1 MTDVY
6 GVFGL
11 EYVLQSTFGDVN
23 FRDVYEAR
31 ENAPCNVINRVPVSE
46 MNDEILPVRRDRH
59 GRVQSIN
66 HPDGL
71 SDVDDLLTGMTY
83 QTATTYH
90 DGVGMG
96 YRHAT
101 STRTLTMT
109 LNLKTS
115 LGYNWKYKKTCM
127 ETAPERLSRVN
138 DVSGQ

>member
-31 ENAPCNVINRVPVSE
+31 ENVPSDVINRIPVTE
-46 MNDEILPVRRDRH
+46 VHDEILPVRRDCHR
-59 GRVQSIN
+59 RVQSIN

-71 SDVDDLLTGMTY
+71 SDVGDLLEGTTY

-115 LGYNWKYKKTCM
+115 LGYN
-127 ETAPERLSRVN
+127 
-138 DVSGQ
+138 